1 MTLVQ
6 CMGTLHHQN
15 DTGASIPPR
24 GHGAFP
30 LPKRWPNGPPQIF
43 DYNAP

>member
-1 MTLVQ
+1 VWQLP
-6 CMGTLHHQN
+6 
-15 DTGASIPPR
+15 GASIPLR

-30 LPKRWPNGPPQIF
+30 QDGRMGPPIF